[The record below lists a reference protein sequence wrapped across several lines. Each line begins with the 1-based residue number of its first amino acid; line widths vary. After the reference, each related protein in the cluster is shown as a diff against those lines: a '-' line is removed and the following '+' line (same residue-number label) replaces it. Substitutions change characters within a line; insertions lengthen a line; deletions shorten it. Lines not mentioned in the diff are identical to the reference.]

1 MLMEKQRRLTKPLPE
16 EGDRQNLPG
25 RNGSSD
31 VDGEDDQDGAG
42 QCGLLLKV
50 SLAKFGLLEPIGAL
64 ALSYC

>member
-31 VDGEDDQDGAG
+31 VDGEVDQDGTG
-42 QCGLLLKV
+42 QCGILLKV
-50 SLAKFGLLEPIGAL
+50 L
-64 ALSYC
+64 